1 MKKVLEERY
10 KGLSMKY
17 VWLVGLTLAAWEDVR
32 YRQISILVLFFLG
45 VFGLWNLY
53 EAWNLGVSVLGQY
66 LAAASIGIVMLLL
79 SKATKGALGDGDGLF
94 FLISAC
100 YLMLDEIVILFLGS
114 LGIACIWG
122 MMLFLKKRWNTT
134 IPFLSCA
141 WPVGMMI
148 VWMQ

>member
-1 MKKVLEERY
+1 MKKALEERC

-32 YRQISILVLFFLG
+32 YRQISIFVLFFLG

-79 SKATKGALGDGDGLF
+79 SKATEGALGDGDGLF
-94 FLISAC
+94 FLVSAC
-100 YLMLDEIVILFLGS
+100 YLMLDEIIILFLGS
-114 LGIACIWG
+114 LEIACIWG
-122 MMLFLKKRWNTT
+122 MVLFLKKRRNTT

-148 VWMQ
+148 AWMQ